1 MARINKIL
9 ATYERVAVE
18 KKEGQIAEAV
28 NSRAWS
34 QGINSSDDICSLIS
48 AAVIL
53 TMTFGVAMLMVY
65 EFALV
70 ELTI

>member
-18 KKEGQIAEAV
+18 KQEGQIAEAV

-34 QGINSSDDICSLIS
+34 QGLNSSDDICSLIS

-53 TMTFGVAMLMVY
+53 TMTFGVAMLMMY

>member
-1 MARINKIL
+1 LARINKIL

-18 KKEGQIAEAV
+18 KQEGQIAEAV